1 VGATHTHMN
10 NIIANYEQIQA
21 FARGYGLPLIKTRAI
36 IREYLQ
42 SMILEKWYRNNASK
56 QYAFVGGTSL
66 RLLYGLDRFSE
77 DLDFDVLDTSSD
89 ERIIE
94 LMQTLSDTLTKENI
108 PHVLYQNTTPAR
120 AYFELRF
127 PELLYELKI
136 SSHESE
142 KLVIKLDFE
151 RFWKGI
157 KPTVKVLD
165 RYGFLAHIV
174 VPTHDELLV
183 QKLYTYIH
191 RKQTL
196 ARDLYDIVWLIS
208 HGALL
213 DLELMKRNDIKAD
226 IVQKVLEK
234 YTKEKKKLPMYARRL
249 QPFLLEE
256 DAGRK
261 LDFFPDMIDKI
272 ISSTVG

>member
-1 VGATHTHMN
+1 MN

-21 FARGYGLPLIKTRAI
+21 FAKDYALPLIKTRAI

-42 SMILEKWYRNNASK
+42 SMILEKWYRNDASK

-66 RLLYGLDRFSE
+66 RLLYSLDRFSE
-77 DLDFDVLDTSSD
+77 DLDFDVLNTSSD
-89 ERIIE
+89 ENIIS
-94 LMQTLSDTLTKENI
+94 LIQTLSDELTKENI
-108 PHVLYQNTTPAR
+108 SHDLYQNITSAR

-136 SSHESE
+136 SIHESE

-157 KPTVKVLD
+157 MPTVKVLD

-174 VPTHDELLV
+174 VPSLDELLV

-196 ARDLYDIVWLIS
+196 ARDMYDIVWLIS
-208 HGALL
+208 HGARL
-213 DLELMKRNDIKAD
+213 DNKFMKSNDINPD
-226 IVQKVLEK
+226 IVQEVLKK
-234 YTKEKKKLPMYARRL
+234 YIKEKKKLPMYARRL

-261 LDFFPDMIDKI
+261 LRFFPEMIDKI
-272 ISSTVG
+272 LS